1 MAAWSRVSSI
11 ISCRRVNDWADA
23 TYLPELGLAGWPRP
37 SIALESRTANRP
49 SSKATTQSTMPR
61 ETRSRRLT
69 PPAAG
74 GTSTSSA
81 TGTAQ
86 RPIVS
91 LLVHITKPSDLLP
104 HLHQHALDVTAGS
117 CSLLFQHNP
126 RNGVLQATS
135 AFALEELRTDPWMP
149 GPEESA
155 LVTSAFE
162 RHMPIF
168 VSDADRQ
175 MPDLSARLNAQTA
188 LLLPLVSGGERVGL
202 VAIGFDDPPGSTSVT
217 SEIVEVADAFITAIE
232 LFRLRQSDELLRD
245 VRALLE
251 EFSTTLSAT
260 LNLSAGLDIFCYGAN
275 RLFGADRT
283 SVWIH
288 DRRARHLVLQ
298 ASSDSEHASRGIRI
312 STDEPAAPAA
322 AAMRRSRAELLASSG
337 DPTEEVENVT
347 AMVTV
352 PLRGTRR
359 ALGTIVFEGVR
370 VETGGELDLLD
381 RADELGRQLSSAI
394 ENMQLLDDVMR
405 SRRELENTFDS
416 IAHLVAVSD
425 RRGHIVAVNQ
435 AFATRTGVSRDD
447 LLNRPLADFIGSE
460 LASWLEQHR
469 TVTNAHGSE
478 AGATREVNDPVLK
491 GPFIV
496 TVTDLL
502 NHDRERIG
510 SVVVARDLTPQ
521 SKLEAEREE
530 LRRRLTQSEKLAALG
545 QFVAGIAHEL
555 NNPLQG
561 VLGHLELMRTTGAFP
576 KQLRREMQR
585 IYREADRAAK
595 IVRNLLVFAGSRR
608 LPRRSV
614 SLNGVLQKVIALR
627 VPACRAANI
636 EVVRHYDDHLPRV
649 QSDRLLPHQVILTM
663 VMNAEQAI
671 AATGGGGRID
681 ITTSVNA
688 ARDRIIATVR
698 DTGTGISADTLPRIF
713 EPFYTTKEVG
723 KGTGLGL
730 AITYG
735 IVQEHGGQIVAAN
748 HPDGGA
754 VFTVE
759 LPTRPPTGR

>member
-1 MAAWSRVSSI
+1 
-11 ISCRRVNDWADA
+11 
-23 TYLPELGLAGWPRP
+23 
-37 SIALESRTANRP
+37 
-49 SSKATTQSTMPR
+49 
-61 ETRSRRLT
+61 
-69 PPAAG
+69 
-74 GTSTSSA
+74 
-81 TGTAQ
+81 
-86 RPIVS
+86 
-91 LLVHITKPSDLLP
+91 
-104 HLHQHALDVTAGS
+104 LHQHALDVTGGT

-135 AFALEELRTDPWMP
+135 AFALDVLRTDPWMP
-149 GPEESA
+149 GPPEASVVA
-155 LVTSAFE
+155 SAFE
-162 RHMPIF
+162 RRMPIF
-168 VSDADRQ
+168 VSDVDRQ
-175 MPDLSARLNAQTA
+175 MPDLHSRLNARTA
-188 LLLPLVSGGERVGL
+188 LLLPLVGHSEKLGL
-202 VAIGFDDPPGSTSVT
+202 VAIGLDAAPPSTAVT
-217 SEIVEVADAFITAIE
+217 NEIVEVADAFITAIE
-232 LFRLRQSDELLRD
+232 LFRLRQSDELQRH

-251 EFSTTLSAT
+251 EFSSSLAAT
-260 LNLSAGLDIFCYGAN
+260 LNLGAGLDIFCFGAN
-275 RLFGADRT
+275 RLFGSDRT

-288 DRRARHLVLQ
+288 DRRVRHLVLQ
-298 ASSDSEHASRGIRI
+298 ASSDPEHVSRGMRV
-312 STDEPAAPAA
+312 STDDPTAPAA
-322 AAMRRSRAELLASSG
+322 VAMRRSRSEIVSIAG
-337 DPTEEVENVT
+337 DPTDEVESVT

-416 IAHLVAVSD
+416 ITHLVAVSD

-435 AFATRTGVSRDD
+435 AFASRTGVGRDE

-469 TVTNAHGSE
+469 TVTNARGSE

-491 GPFIV
+491 GPFMV

-502 NHDRERIG
+502 NQDRERVG

-521 SKLEAEREE
+521 SQLEEEREE

-576 KQLRREMQR
+576 KQLRREVQT

-627 VPACRAANI
+627 AASCRAANV
-636 EVVRHYDDHLPRV
+636 EVVRHYDEHIPRV
-649 QSDRLLPHQVILTM
+649 QSDPLLLHQVFLNM

-681 ITTSVNA
+681 ITTSVNQT
-688 ARDRIIATVR
+688 RDRIIATVR
-698 DTGTGISADTLPRIF
+698 DTGTGISVDTLPRIF

-730 AITYG
+730 AIAYG
-735 IVQEHGGQIVAAN
+735 IVQEHGGQIIAAN